1 MDHIH
6 GSVAE
11 RGHVQVPIGTRDD
24 VRDDAEISTGDEA
37 RALALVEF
45 VVVVVNSVPQFRIAE
60 GEVLPV
66 VVKREL
72 EQIPTVEERS
82 RGADKQIAGVLSA
95 ISIFL
100 VGTVPNALGIFM
112 RTMATSL
119 RTIAP

>member
-45 VVVVVNSVPQFRIAE
+45 VVVVIHFIFQFRIAE
-60 GEVLPV
+60 GE
-66 VVKREL
+66 
-72 EQIPTVEERS
+72 
-82 RGADKQIAGVLSA
+82 LSPA
-95 ISIFL
+95 
-100 VGTVPNALGIFM
+100 
-112 RTMATSL
+112 
-119 RTIAP
+119 